1 MPKGTNQK
9 FKLYRLAQIM
19 QENTDDSHYMT
30 MPEIMVELKKYGI
43 TAERKSISGGKD
55 RKILSVPCCKSP
67 FWTCRTETSGRCNS
81 VIEIYY
87 REKKQCTD

>member
-1 MPKGTNQK
+1 MKKGERYMPKGTNQK

-43 TAERKSISGGKD
+43 TAERKRADMKRQDSIL
-55 RKILSVPCCKSP
+55 RFLSA
-67 FWTCRTETSGRCNS
+67 
-81 VIEIYY
+81 
-87 REKKQCTD
+87 

>member
-1 MPKGTNQK
+1 VAEYRWQP
-9 FKLYRLAQIM
+9 LYDNAGNYGWAEKIWNNSRK
-19 QENTDDSHYMT
+19 
-30 MPEIMVELKKYGI
+30 KKYLQWS
-43 TAERKSISGGKD
+43 ERSGTDGHRSLGGKD